1 MPSLTGLDFLDFIIG
16 YRYSVPTG
24 QLIIKTF
31 LQHSHSYITY
41 CCPARAKIFIEKFL
55 ITNLSPVWDDIE
67 KLK

>member
-1 MPSLTGLDFLDFIIG
+1 MSSLMGLDFLNFIIG

-31 LQHSHSYITY
+31 LQHSHYYIMY
-41 CCPARAKIFIEKFL
+41 CCPARDKMFVEKIVIK
-55 ITNLSPVWDDIE
+55 NLSPVWDDIE